1 MPLSHFTDRHLVRLL
16 ATESRRTDTSPSELA
31 ASHVAL
37 GRFLAGELLEA
48 IPLETRDI
56 QHPQGVRQGWRIQAE
71 QEIALVVLMRAGLYV
86 GEGFREVFR
95 TAPVLHVSV
104 SRGEGLAAPDLEL
117 IERLGARKCVL
128 IDSVVNTG
136 GSVEPVLRQL
146 TERSVDTFVA
156 ALVTPHTT
164 AGRLTEA
171 WPRTRF
177 LFARLSDNQYVGV
190 GATDTGNRLFGTIPR
205 GKGEVS

>member
-1 MPLSHFTDRHLVRLL
+1 M
-16 ATESRRTDTSPSELA
+16 
-31 ASHVAL
+31 
-37 GRFLAGELLEA
+37 
-48 IPLETRDI
+48 
-56 QHPQGVRQGWRIQAE
+56 
-71 QEIALVVLMRAGLYV
+71 
-86 GEGFREVFR
+86 
-95 TAPVLHVSV
+95 
-104 SRGEGLAAPDLEL
+104 AAPDLEQ
-117 IERLGARKCVL
+117 IARLGARRCVL

-146 TERSVDTFVA
+146 SERSVDTLVA

-164 AGRLTEA
+164 AARLAEA

>member
-1 MPLSHFTDRHLVRLL
+1 MPLSHFTDRHLVQLL
-16 ATESRRTDTSPSELA
+16 ATESRRTDTSPSDLA

-95 TAPVLHVSV
+95 SAPVLHVSV
-104 SRGEGLAAPDLEL
+104 SRGEGLPPPDLEQMA
-117 IERLGARKCVL
+117 RLGIRRCVL

-136 GSVEPVLRQL
+136 GSVEPALRQL
-146 TERSVDTFVA
+146 SERSVDTFVA
-156 ALVTPHTT
+156 ALVTPRPT
-164 AGRLTEA
+164 AVRLAET
-171 WPRTRF
+171 WPRTQF

-190 GATDTGNRLFGTIPR
+190 GPTDTGNRLFGTIHR